1 MIRPSWAKPPS
12 TLPTMQSVSNVAS
25 SPRSFGKAS
34 SRTPWSTSISRLAQ
48 LPGPG
53 EVTQLGQVRALEVVS
68 EAAQQVKSPLVHR
81 SYKRPETQA
90 RLTLATVDYSKSS
103 SNRNCKELG
112 RQESYKMTH
121 RQMEFGVLNASCD
134 QKTSSKD
141 CSRALRETSRLKS
154 AIFRTSKSNKVR

>member
-12 TLPTMQSVSNVAS
+12 TLPTMQSVSNDAS
-25 SPRSFGKAS
+25 SPRNFGKVS

-53 EVTQLGQVRALEVVS
+53 VVTQYGQVRALEVVS
-68 EAAQQVKSPLVHR
+68 GAVQRGRLPLVLK
-81 SYKRPETQA
+81 SYRLPETQA

-112 RQESYKMTH
+112 LQESYKMMH
-121 RQMEFGVLNASCD
+121 KQMEFGALSANYD
-134 QKTSSKD
+134 RKTSNKD
-141 CSRALRETSRLKS
+141 CSRASRETSRLKS
-154 AIFRTSKSNKVR
+154 AIFRTSKSNRFR